1 MSNIEKYG
9 ETEVEQD
16 IQLMIKSREI
26 VKEIVNFGVTES
38 QKIQIIKLLSL
49 ELEDGNLDMHKNA
62 NGNKSAGVRARKG
75 LRLVKKQAAELVKS
89 SLSVDKE

>member
-9 ETEVEQD
+9 ETEAEQD

-49 ELEDGNLDMHKNA
+49 ELEDGNLMREIAKTLENKN
-62 NGNKSAGVRARKG
+62 
-75 LRLVKKQAAELVKS
+75 KKHD
-89 SLSVDKE
+89 DKKLIY